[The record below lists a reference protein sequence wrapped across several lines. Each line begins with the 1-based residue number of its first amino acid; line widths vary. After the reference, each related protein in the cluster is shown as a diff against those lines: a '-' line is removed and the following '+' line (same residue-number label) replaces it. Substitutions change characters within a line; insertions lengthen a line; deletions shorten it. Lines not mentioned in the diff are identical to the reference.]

1 MIIRWIC
8 EKCNKKWIYPV
19 EKCVYCKGSISK
31 QKGSNIK
38 VAGMTKVS
46 IPSPMHPIIPYNIL
60 LLQDEHGNRMP
71 KKTMKD
77 YKIGDDYI
85 EQKARTDDAVSVV
98 KVKYDIYEAIK
109 EALGLLTALILK
121 METRCL

>member
-19 EKCVYCKGSISK
+19 EKCVYCKGGISK
-31 QKGSNIK
+31 QKGAKIK
-38 VAGMTKVS
+38 VVGITKVS
-46 IPSPMHPIIPYNIL
+46 IPSPMHPVIPYNII

-77 YKIGDDYI
+77 YKIGDDYT
-85 EQKARTDDAVSVV
+85 EQKAKSNDAVAIV
-98 KVKYDIYEAIK
+98 KTKYDTYEAIK
-109 EALGLLTALILK
+109 EAVGLVMALALAKLTK
-121 METRCL
+121 S